1 MYHPAKILFQG
12 TVLYGPRQIFTL
24 PKHQILGRAAA
35 ASLKRIYV
43 SVYSERFKKII
54 SIK

>member
-1 MYHPAKILFQG
+1 MRDVYPPRFFWKATVFYEPRKFSLCPNAKA
-12 TVLYGPRQIFTL
+12 
-24 PKHQILGRAAA
+24 KA
-35 ASLKRIYV
+35 LKRIYV